1 MNGATKNP
9 MNWNPLTRKRRLER
23 LGEPGALRTTAH
35 EIDRMPSDGSSARKV
50 YRRIRREL
58 SADGNPEQN
67 LASFV
72 TTRMDRHAG
81 RLATECI
88 GKNLINSAEYPQT
101 EQIHQRIIRMTADL
115 FHAGHSE
122 ETGFIGTTT
131 IGSSEAIMLGL
142 LAHKW
147 NWRNRHRQTPQASP
161 KDQPYLVIGT
171 HAHACF
177 TKFARYFDVAVKWI
191 PLAPGQLSIGT
202 EQVRAVI
209 EKRISDDP
217 QVMKECG
224 FTKEE
229 AGERKVGELVM
240 AIGCVLGSTY
250 SGALDDVAG
259 IDRILTEGN
268 WDIPIHVDAA
278 SGGFVLPFTQPSLE
292 WDFRLPHVQSIN
304 VSNHKYGLVHAGL
317 GTLVF
322 RHSRI
327 VPDDLLVDVPYLSGE
342 MRSFS
347 LNFSRPAN
355 SVAMQYHAFLTLGK
369 AGYRRVMLE
378 CLATA
383 GFVADRLAGMP
394 QTRQHFE
401 LVSNPD
407 EMPVVAFRLQRT
419 SGSLTLDALAEALK
433 RKGWIVPVY
442 RLPADVEEVEVMR
455 VVVKP
460 EFTRVQAK
468 SFLRDL
474 AAAVS
479 ELTAVA
485 PRTAAAQALDVFRNV
500 YATAGQTTETDGA
513 C

>member
-1 MNGATKNP
+1 
-9 MNWNPLTRKRRLER
+9 MNWNPLSKRKRRLER
-23 LGEPGALRTTAH
+23 LAEPEATRTTAD
-35 EIDRMPSDGSSARKV
+35 EIDQMPRDGSSGRKV
-50 YRRIRREL
+50 YRRILREL
-58 SADGNPEQN
+58 SRDGNPEQN

-72 TTRMDRHAG
+72 TTRMDQHAG
-81 RLATECI
+81 RLALECI

-101 EQIHQRIIRMTADL
+101 EQIHQRIVRMTADL
-115 FHAGHSE
+115 FHAGRSGE
-122 ETGFIGTTT
+122 NGFIGTTT
-131 IGSSEAIMLGL
+131 VGSSEAIMLGL

-147 NWRNRHRQTPQASP
+147 NWRNRYRQTPQASP

-191 PLAPGQLSIGT
+191 PLQPGQLSIT
-202 EQVRAVI
+202 AEQVRAVI
-209 EKRISDDP
+209 ETRISDDP

-224 FTKEE
+224 FTQEE

-250 SGALDDVAG
+250 SGSLDDVAG
-259 IDRILTEGN
+259 IDRILTQGN

-278 SGGFVLPFTQPSLE
+278 SGGFVLPFTQPHLE

-304 VSNHKYGLVHAGL
+304 VSNHKYGLVYAGL

-322 RHSRI
+322 RHGGI

-347 LNFSRPAN
+347 LNFSRPSN

-369 AGYRRVMLE
+369 AGYRRVMRE

-383 GFVADRLAGMP
+383 RFVADRLAAMP
-394 QTRQHFE
+394 QTQQYFE

-419 SGSLTLDALAEALK
+419 PGRLTLDALAEALK

-442 RLPADVEEVEVMR
+442 RLPANVEEVEVMR

-460 EFTRVQAK
+460 EFTRSRAK
-468 SFLRDL
+468 TFLNDL
-474 AAAVS
+474 AAAVR
-479 ELTAVA
+479 ELTSEA
-485 PRTAAAQALDVFRNV
+485 PRTVAAQALDAFRNV
-500 YATAGQTTETDGA
+500 CAASGPATERDGA